1 MSSSAEASSGLGT
14 PVRRLRSRNS
24 NTYNTSGSDSNQ
36 KRNSSN
42 NESLAN
48 CSSGGSNSNGNV
60 YSSSPSSAT
69 NSSVTGG
76 GATNEHSNNSHY
88 LAEGNGGRGGCGSY
102 HGQNNNPY
110 QHLGHDEKPSASRK
124 YHNSCSQPGLN
135 SARKDKNHIQP
146 YSSSIFDVTKTE
158 EFHFDIPHEC
168 PVFRPTP
175 EEFKNPLA
183 YISKIRPIAEK
194 SGIAKILPPEF
205 WSPPFAVDVD
215 KLKFTPRVQ
224 RLNELEAKTR
234 VKLNFLDQIAKFWE
248 LQGSS
253 LKIPMV
259 ERRALDLYTL
269 HRVVQE
275 EGGMEQTT
283 KDRKWA
289 RIANRMAYPTSKSVG
304 ATLKAHY
311 ERILHPFEVYT
322 SGKVLGTVGPSTSAG
337 INSCITTINNAS
349 TTLSSGIIPSGNSG
363 AVINTANAEVKL
375 EDGTDYKTHEIPTRQ
390 QIAPPNENN
399 ARRSKRFA
407 NSSASCGLGASK
419 QKPKADMKEEI
430 KRDLLNSFNAT
441 LQSSMNFSSSS
452 RIPPNMG
459 VKTPGSSIKK
469 DLASSSSSS
478 NNGSPKKSSTSNDI
492 QMIDPLMKYICH
504 ICNRG
509 DVEESMLLCD
519 GCDDSYHTFCLL
531 PPLMSI
537 PKGQYS
543 ALLLSALL
551 SCS

>member
-1 MSSSAEASSGLGT
+1 MSTAANGT
-14 PVRRLRSRNS
+14 STPARRLRTRTSTGGNV
-24 NTYNTSGSDSNQ
+24 SGSESAQKKYGGPLTERSDSY
-36 KRNSSN
+36 SN
-42 NESLAN
+42 AAT
-48 CSSGGSNSNGNV
+48 
-60 YSSSPSSAT
+60 SAT
-69 NSSVTGG
+69 
-76 GATNEHSNNSHY
+76 
-88 LAEGNGGRGGCGSY
+88 GS
-102 HGQNNNPY
+102 
-110 QHLGHDEKPSASRK
+110 DEKPSASKK
-124 YHNSCSQPGLN
+124 YHNSCPQPTGTV
-135 SARKDKNHIQP
+135 RKEKVHLQP
-146 YSSSIFDVTKTE
+146 HSSSSFNMNKTE
-158 EFHFDIPHEC
+158 EFNFDTPLEC
-168 PVFRPTP
+168 PVFRPTV

-194 SGIAKILPPEF
+194 CGIAKILPPES

-259 ERRALDLYTL
+259 ERKALDLYTL
-269 HRVVQE
+269 HRIVQE

-283 KDRKWA
+283 KERKWA
-289 RIANRMAYPTSKSVG
+289 KVANRMHYPSSKSVG

-322 SGKVLGTVGPSTSAG
+322 SGKVLGQSGGTGASA
-337 INSCITTINNAS
+337 AS
-349 TTLSSGIIPSGNSG
+349 PD
-363 AVINTANAEVKL
+363 VKL

-407 NSSASCGLGASK
+407 NSSASCGLGINRGGVK
-419 QKPKADMKEEI
+419 TETKEDF
-430 KRDLLNSFNAT
+430 KRDLLSCFNASAAAAAT
-441 LQSSMNFSSSS
+441 ASARANAGNG
-452 RIPPNMG
+452 IA
-459 VKTPGSSIKK
+459 GST
-469 DLASSSSSS
+469 
-478 NNGSPKKSSTSNDI
+478 PKKAPDPHAAV
-492 QMIDPLMKYICH
+492 DPLMKYICH

-531 PPLMSI
+531 PPLSSI
-537 PKGQYS
+537 PKG
-543 ALLLSALL
+543 LS
-551 SCS
+551 

>member
-1 MSSSAEASSGLGT
+1 MSAKVSAADSSSSSAAAATSATSTTTNGT
-14 PVRRLRSRNS
+14 ATPARRLRTRTSTGGGNV
-24 NTYNTSGSDSNQ
+24 SGSDSAKKNGTVVDS
-36 KRNSSN
+36 RINYSSDSNSNAGAADDKPSSSSGN
-42 NESLAN
+42 TGAG
-48 CSSGGSNSNGNV
+48 SSGGGGSAKKHHGGCPQPTSSGRKAQTHTQPH
-60 YSSSPSSAT
+60 SSST
-69 NSSVTGG
+69 FNM
-76 GATNEHSNNSHY
+76 N
-88 LAEGNGGRGGCGSY
+88 
-102 HGQNNNPY
+102 
-110 QHLGHDEKPSASRK
+110 
-124 YHNSCSQPGLN
+124 
-135 SARKDKNHIQP
+135 KN
-146 YSSSIFDVTKTE
+146 E
-158 EFHFDIPHEC
+158 EFHFDTPGEC

-194 SGIAKILPPEF
+194 CGIAKILPPES

-259 ERRALDLYTL
+259 ERKALDLYTL
-269 HRVVQE
+269 HRIVQE

-289 RIANRMAYPTSKSVG
+289 KVANRMSYPSSKSVG

-322 SGKVLGTVGPSTSAG
+322 SGKVLGAASAAAAAVPSGAPDTSA
-337 INSCITTINNAS
+337 T
-349 TTLSSGIIPSGNSG
+349 
-363 AVINTANAEVKL
+363 VKL
-375 EDGTDYKTHEIPTRQ
+375 EEGSDYKAHEIPVRQ
-390 QIAPPNENN
+390 QIAPPNETN

-407 NSSASCGLGASK
+407 NSNANCGLGGASNRNIK
-419 QKPKADMKEEI
+419 VETKEDF
-430 KRDLLNSFNAT
+430 KRDLINCFNA
-441 LQSSMNFSSSS
+441 SSGPSSSGGRLGAAVSSSS
-452 RIPPNMG
+452 Q
-459 VKTPGSSIKK
+459 KK
-469 DLASSSSSS
+469 APDPQLV
-478 NNGSPKKSSTSNDI
+478 
-492 QMIDPLMKYICH
+492 DPLMKYICH

-531 PPLMSI
+531 PPLTSI
-537 PKGQYS
+537 PKGKP
-543 ALLLSALL
+543 
-551 SCS
+551 

>member
-1 MSSSAEASSGLGT
+1 MSTKVSANADSSSSSTASSPAASTSVSASSNGTST
-14 PVRRLRSRNS
+14 PVRRLRTRTS
-24 NTYNTSGSDSNQ
+24 TSGNISGSESAQKKLHTESNVAP
-36 KRNSSN
+36 S
-42 NESLAN
+42 AN
-48 CSSGGSNSNGNV
+48 CNDEK
-60 YSSSPSSAT
+60 SSA
-69 NSSVTGG
+69 S
-76 GATNEHSNNSHY
+76 
-88 LAEGNGGRGGCGSY
+88 
-102 HGQNNNPY
+102 
-110 QHLGHDEKPSASRK
+110 KK
-124 YHNSCSQPGLN
+124 YHNSCPQPTSSG
-135 SARKDKNHIQP
+135 RKEKNHLQP
-146 YSSSIFDVTKTE
+146 HSSSTFNMNKTE
-158 EFHFDIPHEC
+158 EFHFDTPLEC

-194 SGIAKILPPEF
+194 CGIAKILPPES

-259 ERRALDLYTL
+259 ERKALDLYTL
-269 HRVVQE
+269 HRMVQE

-283 KDRKWA
+283 KERKWA
-289 RIANRMAYPTSKSVG
+289 KVANRMSYPSSKSVG

-322 SGKVLGTVGPSTSAG
+322 SGKVLGQSA
-337 INSCITTINNAS
+337 
-349 TTLSSGIIPSGNSG
+349 
-363 AVINTANAEVKL
+363 TAADVKM
-375 EDGTDYKTHEIPTRQ
+375 EDGTDYKAHEIPTRQ

-407 NSSASCGLGASK
+407 NSNASCGLGTSRTPVK
-419 QKPKADMKEEI
+419 TETKEDF
-430 KRDLLNSFNAT
+430 KRDLMSCFNAST
-441 LQSSMNFSSSS
+441 PSANRSNGGNGISASVQKKA
-452 RIPPNMG
+452 PDPNIA
-459 VKTPGSSIKK
+459 V
-469 DLASSSSSS
+469 
-478 NNGSPKKSSTSNDI
+478 
-492 QMIDPLMKYICH
+492 DPLMKYICH

-531 PPLMSI
+531 PPLSSI
-537 PKGQYS
+537 PKGIITFSYIIYYTNQ
-543 ALLLSALL
+543 
-551 SCS
+551 CFM

>member
-1 MSSSAEASSGLGT
+1 MSTKVSAADSSSGSNSSHSSGHNNNNHTAGNTVNVAATIPSSNSNGVT
-14 PVRRLRSRNS
+14 PPRRLRTR
-24 NTYNTSGSDSNQ
+24 TSTNGNELSQ
-36 KRNSSN
+36 KKNLSHSFTDKVHY
-42 NESLAN
+42 A
-48 CSSGGSNSNGNV
+48 SGDSNSNGNTNSV
-60 YSSSPSSAT
+60 SSTCDDKLTSSKRYHSSCPQLSLTGRKDRNHSQPHSSSS
-69 NSSVTGG
+69 
-76 GATNEHSNNSHY
+76 
-88 LAEGNGGRGGCGSY
+88 
-102 HGQNNNPY
+102 
-110 QHLGHDEKPSASRK
+110 
-124 YHNSCSQPGLN
+124 
-135 SARKDKNHIQP
+135 
-146 YSSSIFDVTKTE
+146 FDMNKTE
-158 EFHFDIPHEC
+158 EFHFDTPHEC
-168 PVFRPTP
+168 PVFRPTL

-194 SGIAKILPPEF
+194 CGIAKILPPES

-259 ERRALDLYTL
+259 ERKALDLYSL
-269 HRVVQE
+269 HRIVQE

-289 RIANRMAYPTSKSVG
+289 KVANRMSYPTSKSVG

-322 SGKVLGTVGPSTSAG
+322 SGKVLG
-337 INSCITTINNAS
+337 
-349 TTLSSGIIPSGNSG
+349 SSS
-363 AVINTANAEVKL
+363 VTANAEVKL

-390 QIAPPNENN
+390 QIAPPNENS

-407 NSSASCGLGASK
+407 NSNISCGLGANKSIKIESK
-419 QKPKADMKEEI
+419 EDF
-430 KRDLLNSFNAT
+430 KRDLLNSFTASTSTSNSRSGSIQTAVT
-441 LQSSMNFSSSS
+441 SSSS
-452 RIPPNMG
+452 A
-459 VKTPGSSIKK
+459 KK
-469 DLASSSSSS
+469 VTDNAV
-478 NNGSPKKSSTSNDI
+478 
-492 QMIDPLMKYICH
+492 MIDPLMKYICH

-531 PPLMSI
+531 PPLSSI
-537 PKGQYS
+537 PKG
-543 ALLLSALL
+543 
-551 SCS
+551 